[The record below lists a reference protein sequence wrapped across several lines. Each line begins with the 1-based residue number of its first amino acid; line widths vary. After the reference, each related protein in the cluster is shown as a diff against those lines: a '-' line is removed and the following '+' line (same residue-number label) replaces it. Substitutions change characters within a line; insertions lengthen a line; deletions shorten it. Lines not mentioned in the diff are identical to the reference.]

1 MSGVE
6 ARRGVKR
13 RVKGVREGRKAG
25 ENGTQ
30 EQVDADVT
38 TRQLH
43 SVDIQRVAC
52 LEFDKTPSIHFHRI
66 HVSPL
71 QDTMCWTQRRSDR
84 KLTMGFRLVP

>member
-1 MSGVE
+1 MSRQEGHE
-6 ARRGVKR
+6 EESERS
-13 RVKGVREGRKAG
+13 KGREEGG
-25 ENGTQ
+25 ENSTQ
-30 EQVDADVT
+30 RQVDADVT

-71 QDTMCWTQRRSDR
+71 QDTMCWTQRR
-84 KLTMGFRLVP
+84 